1 MMKYWLLLFIAF
13 YFLSCGSKKTDTKV
27 DSTTEVDTVYG
38 NSFRNDPTYK
48 KFLIRTSYLTE
59 MREFDFKVGKKDT
72 LKISIPG
79 FEEYPIDI
87 VEPENVRINEKD
99 SVKGIFILTPLDT
112 TFQFRLLVNYGVGNV
127 VFKTNKKDSG
137 YIVKPFDGNRNL
149 GIQKFK
155 ASK

>member
-72 LKISIPG
+72 
-79 FEEYPIDI
+79 
-87 VEPENVRINEKD
+87 ENFNPW
-99 SVKGIFILTPLDT
+99 F
-112 TFQFRLLVNYGVGNV
+112 
-127 VFKTNKKDSG
+127 
-137 YIVKPFDGNRNL
+137 
-149 GIQKFK
+149 
-155 ASK
+155 